1 MHDILLGRSNDAS
14 LSYGRFNGIFAV
26 KVLLLNFIN
35 QNFTKV
41 HTLKGQRSK
50 DQIWV
55 TKAIVSSF
63 PHRLELLCFV
73 LTNFTALAAAA
84 VMGVVLAPTGPL

>member
-1 MHDILLGRSNDAS
+1 MHDILLGGSDDAS
-14 LSYGRFNGIFAV
+14 LSYGRFKGIFAV
-26 KVLLLNFIN
+26 KVLLNFIN

-63 PHRLELLCFV
+63 PHRLQLLCFV